1 MAFMKR
7 KSVLPIYLV
16 GVTWLVWAVFLP
28 LYRPAHYIMA
38 ALASAIVYFVGKMI
52 WPDRGYVLKDEPEQ
66 AAQPEQ
72 AESEPQQPP
81 KGAEK
86 SASTG
91 DPAIDALIAE
101 RDRAISEMRRLND
114 TIEDAVIS
122 TQIDHL
128 ENITGKIIDAVVD
141 KPSKLPQLRKFLN
154 YYLPTTLKLL
164 NAYDRMD
171 AAGVSGSN
179 IDGTKGKIEDIMGTI
194 CKAFDKQ
201 LDALY
206 GEEALAIST
215 DITVL
220 ENMLAQ
226 EGLGDTPFQSPGS

>member
-52 WPDRGYVLKDEPEQ
+52 WPDRGYVLKDEPEP
-66 AAQPEQ
+66 AAQPER

-101 RDRAISEMRRLND
+101 RDRACLLYTS
-114 TIEDAVIS
+114 
-122 TQIDHL
+122 
-128 ENITGKIIDAVVD
+128 
-141 KPSKLPQLRKFLN
+141 PSPRDV
-154 YYLPTTLKLL
+154 P
-164 NAYDRMD
+164 
-171 AAGVSGSN
+171 
-179 IDGTKGKIEDIMGTI
+179 
-194 CKAFDKQ
+194 
-201 LDALY
+201 
-206 GEEALAIST
+206 
-215 DITVL
+215 
-220 ENMLAQ
+220 
-226 EGLGDTPFQSPGS
+226 

>member
-52 WPDRGYVLKDEPEQ
+52 WPDRGYVLKDE
-66 AAQPEQ
+66 PEQ

-141 KPSKLPQLRKFLN
+141 KPC
-154 YYLPTTLKLL
+154 LL
-164 NAYDRMD
+164 Y
-171 AAGVSGSN
+171 
-179 IDGTKGKIEDIMGTI
+179 T
-194 CKAFDKQ
+194 
-201 LDALY
+201 
-206 GEEALAIST
+206 
-215 DITVL
+215 
-220 ENMLAQ
+220 
-226 EGLGDTPFQSPGS
+226 SPSPRD

>member
-101 RDRAISEMRRLND
+101 RDRAISFSCSASN
-114 TIEDAVIS
+114 
-122 TQIDHL
+122 
-128 ENITGKIIDAVVD
+128 
-141 KPSKLPQLRKFLN
+141 PSKSTCSCRFSLAGSVRRSITSPTA
-154 YYLPTTLKLL
+154 PTT
-164 NAYDRMD
+164 
-171 AAGVSGSN
+171 
-179 IDGTKGKIEDIMGTI
+179 
-194 CKAFDKQ
+194 FF
-201 LDALY
+201 
-206 GEEALAIST
+206 
-215 DITVL
+215 
-220 ENMLAQ
+220 
-226 EGLGDTPFQSPGS
+226 TPSKVVKP